1 MSRYERTDSF
11 ILTLEADI
19 PDRTFI
25 EKYFRVMDQI
35 YNGCLDVALKRLHK
49 LQMDPE
55 YQDLVRDKTFKD
67 RSKKIR
73 QKQLEYGYTEY
84 QLHEKAAEMKHHFS
98 DIVGIDECQKQAT
111 KAFRTVEK
119 LRFHEQT
126 MSGII
131 PDTMTLL

>member
-55 YQDLVRDKTFKD
+55 YQDLIKDKTIKD

-84 QLHEKAAEMKHHFS
+84 QLHENAH
-98 DIVGIDECQKQAT
+98 V
-111 KAFRTVEK
+111 R
-119 LRFHEQT
+119 
-126 MSGII
+126 
-131 PDTMTLL
+131 